1 MYEMKD
7 EYFTGI
13 QSIDDEHKKLFEIAD
28 KVYELYHNDFIPDKY
43 DYIFEVFTELK
54 DYAVMHFEHEEAYM
68 ESINYKKIFTQK
80 IQHKEFTEKV
90 VEMFD
95 KLDADHH
102 QDGLIEETIKFLTD
116 WLVDH
121 ILYNDKE
128 IGK

>member
-7 EYFTGI
+7 EYLTGI
-13 QSIDDEHKKLFEIAD
+13 KSIDDEHRKLFEIAD

-43 DYIFEVFTELK
+43 DYIFDVFTELK

-68 ESINYKKIFTQK
+68 ESINYKKMFTQK

-90 VEMFD
+90 LQMFE
-95 KLDADHH
+95 KLDANHH
-102 QDGLIEETIKFLTD
+102 QDGLIEDTLKFLTD
-116 WLVDH
+116 WLIEH

>member
-7 EYFTGI
+7 EYYTGI

-95 KLDADHH
+95 KLDSDHH